1 MVRYDHVNKRL
12 SFFSIVL
19 LTGVLLALTAV
30 ALRAQPQ
37 PTTDYSAPGPHAV
50 GTRTVTVAVAPGRSY
65 QATLYY
71 PAVAPGGANAPLDP
85 SSAPYPAISF
95 GHGFL
100 QAVSSYA
107 STLSHLASWG
117 FIVIAPASESGLFPS
132 HSQFADDLRDCLTWL
147 TWENLNPSSFLFLG
161 VDTNNFGVS
170 GHSMGGGASL
180 LAAERDDRILAV
192 SNLAAAETTPSAIAA
207 SALIT
212 RPVQLIAGSQDGI
225 TPPANH
231 QLPMYAAANPPRQV
245 PMLVGG
251 WHCGFQDSSF
261 PIGCDNG
268 SLPRAEQLALTRR
281 LLTTWFLLYLRA
293 DTARWY
299 EVWGPLPRQDTQVLF
314 TGDDGIELQP
324 PVQAGQVLAGER
336 FTYTVTISNSG
347 VLATAYALALESGW
361 AAGLT
366 GTQTP
371 MLAPGTAVSLSFW
384 VQPDIAGQQT
394 LTLTVRSLYDGGTTD
409 WANAL
414 TISLAPGDP
423 TPTPTETPTA
433 TATPTPTTTPT
444 MTPTMTPTPTTT
456 PTPMPSP
463 AYAVY
468 LPYVAHL
475 VD

>member
-1 MVRYDHVNKRL
+1 MKREL
-12 SFFSIVL
+12 HL
-19 LTGVLLALTAV
+19 LVTFLLLGVLLVFTAV
-30 ALRAQPQ
+30 ALHAQPQ

-50 GTRTVTVAVAPGRSY
+50 GTRTVTIAVTPGRSY

-85 SSAPYPAISF
+85 SAAPYPAISF

-107 STLSHLASWG
+107 STLNHLASWG

-132 HSQFADDLRDCLTWL
+132 HSLFADDLRDCLTWL

-161 VDTNNFGVS
+161 VDVNQFGVS

-180 LAAERDDRILAV
+180 LAAERDDRILAI
-192 SNLAAAETTPSAIAA
+192 SNLAAAETNPSAIAA

-212 RPVQLIAGSQDGI
+212 RPVQLIAGSQDDI

-231 QLPMYAAANPPRQV
+231 QLPMYAAANPPRQL
-245 PMLVGG
+245 PMIVGG

-268 SLPRAEQLALTRR
+268 SLPRAQQLALTRR

-293 DTARWY
+293 EEARWY
-299 EVWGPLPRQDTQVLF
+299 EVWGPPPRQDAQVLF

-324 PVQAGQVLAGER
+324 PAQSGQVTAGQRL
-336 FTYTVTISNSG
+336 TYTLTISNSG
-347 VLATAYALALESGW
+347 VLTTAYALALESDW
-361 AAGLT
+361 TAELT
-366 GTQTP
+366 SAQTP
-371 MLAPGTAVSLSFW
+371 LLGPGTAVSLSFW
-384 VQPDIAGQQT
+384 VQPDITGQQT

-409 WANAL
+409 WANASTL
-414 TISLAPGDP
+414 SLEPGDP
-423 TPTPTETPTA
+423 TPTPTL
-433 TATPTPTTTPT
+433 TATPTPSATPT
-444 MTPTMTPTPTTT
+444 MTPTITPTMTPTPTPSAT
-456 PTPMPSP
+456 PTPVPG
-463 AYAVY
+463 YAVY
-468 LPYVAHL
+468 LPYVVRL
-475 VD
+475 GE